1 MNNNSAQE
9 CNLNQSIFGQSIS
22 HTPMTF
28 IGVPILMFVPVLFN
42 TTPFLIAQDWRT
54 SSNGPNCNINKEP

>member
-9 CNLNQSIFGQSIS
+9 CNFNQSIFGQPIN

-28 IGVPILMFVPVLFN
+28 IGVPILMFAPVLFN
-42 TTPFLIAQDWRT
+42 TTPFLIAQD
-54 SSNGPNCNINKEP
+54 